1 MTPSLSSPGTRSCT
15 ALCVPVATRTA
26 SNPSSLSFAGSL
38 DRDAGLDLDADGG
51 DVAYVVV
58 HDLVRKAVGGDAERQ
73 EPTGALGLLVDLDA
87 VALARQL
94 PGGGEAGRARAHDGD
109 LLAVLLGLVDG
120 GDFVGALR
128 GGLDLAVP
136 LVGDEALEAADRQRA
151 LELAAR
157 ALALARRVARAPE
170 GADERRRL
178 QDQVERLVVL
188 AAAHACDVA
197 VRLDAR
203 RALVGARRD
212 AFAADDGLLGH
223 RLREGDER
231 RPPRHHVGVVLVR
244 HGDVAGHLA
253 LAAAGAGGLVDEL
266 GLLLDPGEVAGGAV
280 AVAVAAVAADGL
292 HLGVGHHVDVGVVD
306 GGAHLGRADAA
317 GAVERGEDLAEQ
329 DHLAADARL
338 LLDDQDLVAHVA
350 ELERRL
356 HAADAAADDERVV
369 VLASRSHAA
378 AFPAGPSPARA
389 AAYSCM

>member
-1 MTPSLSSPGTRSCT
+1 MPSARMPPARSAC
-15 ALCVPVATRTA
+15 
-26 SNPSSLSFAGSL
+26 
-38 DRDAGLDLDADGG
+38 
-51 DVAYVVV
+51 
-58 HDLVRKAVGGDAERQ
+58 
-73 EPTGALGLLVDLDA
+73 LVDLDA
-87 VALARQL
+87 VALAREL

-109 LLAVLLGLVDG
+109 LLAVLLGL
-120 GDFVGALR
+120 
-128 GGLDLAVP
+128 LDRPSASGLAVP

-157 ALALARRVARAPE
+157 ALALAGRVARAPE
-170 GADERRRL
+170 RADQRRRL

-188 AAAHACDVA
+188 AAAHARDVA

-203 RALVGARRD
+203 RALVAARRD
-212 AFAADDGLLGH
+212 ALARDDGLLRH

-266 GLLLDPGEVAGGAV
+266 GLLLDLGVVAGGAV
-280 AVAVAAVAADGL
+280 AVPVAAVAADRL
-292 HLGVGHHVDVGVVD
+292 HLGVGHHVDVGVMD
-306 GGAHLGRADAA
+306 GGAHLGGGDAA

-369 VLASRSHAA
+369 VLAGLGCVHHAA
-378 AFPAGPSPARA
+378 AFPAGPRPARA